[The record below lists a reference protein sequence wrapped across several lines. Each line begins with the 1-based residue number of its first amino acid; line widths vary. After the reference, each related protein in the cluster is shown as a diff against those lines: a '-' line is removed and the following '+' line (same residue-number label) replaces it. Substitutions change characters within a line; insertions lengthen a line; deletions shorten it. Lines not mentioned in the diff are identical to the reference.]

1 MSKYHSRKVTVDGH
15 KFDSKAEAKR
25 YCELKILERSGA
37 ITGLYLQPRF
47 ELQEP
52 FMCDGKRYRKI
63 EYVADFM
70 YYENGR
76 MIVEDVKGMK
86 TDVYKL
92 KMKLFLNQYGDRLTF
107 KEVR

>member
-1 MSKYHSRKVTVDGH
+1 MSKYHSRKVIIDGH

-25 YCELKILERSGA
+25 YSELKILAQAGA
-37 ITGLYLQPRF
+37 IKNLELQPRF

-52 FMCDGKRYRKI
+52 FMCDGKKYRKI
-63 EYVADFM
+63 EYIADFA
-70 YYENGR
+70 YSENGK

-92 KMKLFLNQYGDRLTF
+92 KKKLFLKQYGDELTF

>member
-1 MSKYHSRKVTVDGH
+1 MTKYHSRKVTLDGH
-15 KFDSKAEAKR
+15 TFDSKAEAKR
-25 YCELKILERSGA
+25 YCELKLLERAGA
-37 ITGLYLQPRF
+37 IRGLNIQPRF

-52 FMCDGKRYRKI
+52 FMCDGKKYRKI
-63 EYVADFM
+63 EYIADFS
-70 YYENGR
+70 YYKGSQ

-92 KMKLFLNQYGDRLTF
+92 KKKLFLKQYGDKLTF